1 MSGYARVTNVEA
13 LRDFKGVLSR
23 FVQECGRALGEVEA
37 DALRTLLHLRQDQ
50 VAHWTAQIRVRSELL
65 ARAKSQLIRKQV
77 SSVQENPS
85 VVDERKAVERAKAA
99 LEDAER
105 KLKASRKWAM
115 VLEREYELF
124 KGACTGLSDAI
135 QRDLPAAIARLERMS
150 RTLSQYQAL
159 TSLDVAG
166 MATPQ
171 ASPAPSQDSSQP
183 GAMDDPLEAIKVRAA
198 RLRAMVPSAS
208 ARASAPEVNRALG
221 AGAGVTDASQQAISV
236 STELAE
242 LLGLSGEVPA
252 ATAEVVVQA
261 GCLDGRDVAL
271 LRCEPASAED
281 SGWCVYPADPGSG
294 GGGLLRYRVQDLLE
308 RVPTWGAVLAL
319 PMGYLAV
326 TSASEPDWVCDP
338 TGEVLW
344 RAEAKPLISSALEQA
359 GSMPDADDSA
369 TPAGSE
375 GEPGMASGGD
385 AESRDGAPK
394 EAGEREGRDKP

>member
-1 MSGYARVTNVEA
+1 MSGFARVTNVEA
-13 LRDFKGVLSR
+13 LRDFKGVLGR

-65 ARAKSQLIRKQV
+65 ARAKSHLIRKQV
-77 SSVQENPS
+77 SSVQEHPS
-85 VVDERKAVERAKAA
+85 VVDERKAVDRAKAA

-105 KLKASRKWAM
+105 KLKASRKWAL

-135 QRDLPAAIARLERMS
+135 QRDLPTAIARLERMS
-150 RTLSQYQAL
+150 RTLAQYQAL

-166 MATPQ
+166 MSTPQ
-171 ASPAPSQDSSQP
+171 ASPGPSQDTSQP
-183 GAMDDPLEAIKVRAA
+183 GAMDDPLEAIKARAA

-221 AGAGVTDASQQAISV
+221 AGVGVTDPSLPALSV
-236 STELAE
+236 GTELAE

-252 ATAEVVVQA
+252 AMAEVVVQA
-261 GCLDGRDVAL
+261 GCLDGRDVAM
-271 LRCEPASAED
+271 LRCEPVSAED
-281 SGWCVYPADPGSG
+281 SGWCVYPADPGTG

-308 RVPTWGAVLAL
+308 RVPAWGAVLAL

-326 TSASEPDWVCDP
+326 TSAAEPDWVCDP

-344 RAEAKPLISSALEQA
+344 RAEAKPMTSSALDRA
-359 GSMPDADDSA
+359 VSMPDADDAA
-369 TPAGSE
+369 TAAGSA
-375 GEPGMASGGD
+375 GEPRGASGGD
-385 AESRDGAPK
+385 AESREGRS
-394 EAGEREGRDKP
+394 EQAGELEGRGKP